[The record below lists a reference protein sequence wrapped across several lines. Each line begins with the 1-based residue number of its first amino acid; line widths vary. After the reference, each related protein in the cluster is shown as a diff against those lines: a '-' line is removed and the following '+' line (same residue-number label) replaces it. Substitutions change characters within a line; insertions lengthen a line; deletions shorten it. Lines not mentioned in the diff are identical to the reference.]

1 MDLVPPSGIF
11 GLGHS
16 CAWVC
21 SAPMYAPFFGLS
33 KEPFSIAPDPRF
45 LFMSDSHREALAHLL
60 YGVSGGGGF
69 VLLTGEIGAG
79 KTTVCRAFLDQVP
92 PNCQVAY
99 IFNPRLT
106 VLELLQT
113 VGDEFS
119 IPRPVPS
126 TSGPASVKDYVDALN
141 KFLLA
146 SYASGLHV
154 VLIIDEAQSLAA
166 DVLEQ
171 LRLLTNLETSER
183 KLLQIVLIGQPELRD
198 MLARPD
204 LEQLAQRV
212 IARYHLPALSA
223 AETAQ
228 YIQHRLAVAGP
239 SARGPFDG
247 RAVARIHALTGGVPR
262 RINLLCDRAM
272 LGAYAHGQHQVG
284 RDTVEQAAR
293 EVFGPPRPARAVA
306 SAGQPP
312 RAATYAA
319 AHTPTRLLGALAGAA
334 VVLGLAMLVV
344 WVWRDA
350 PRLNKPVVAE
360 GGTVSTAK
368 DGTAAPAVRSANTAP
383 KPAVGATAPASAPA
397 LVFSGV
403 APGLGV
409 GVGVGVG
416 TGAGAG
422 AGAGATPLSAP
433 ADAANVVLADASA
446 ALAIAWREEDA
457 AWRELALAWQVV
469 LPPGEACA
477 QAATA
482 GLACYRSSAGLTAV
496 RQLGR
501 PGLLVLRDA
510 AGAAAYVQLLAVGSN
525 EATLAAN
532 GRTLRLSLTA
542 LARLWRGEF
551 ATLWR
556 TPPGWREGAEA
567 AAVPATRAWLQGKL
581 PALAGEDAN
590 APLRE
595 RVRAFQVASGL
606 QPDARVGPLTL
617 MLLGGADEPRLK

>member
-1 MDLVPPSGIF
+1 
-11 GLGHS
+11 
-16 CAWVC
+16 
-21 SAPMYAPFFGLS
+21 MYAQFFGLS

-92 PNCQVAY
+92 PNCKVAY

-119 IPRPVPS
+119 IPRPVPTGTGS
-126 TSGPASVKDYVDALN
+126 ASVKDYVDALN
-141 KFLLA
+141 KFLLM
-146 SYASGLHV
+146 SYAKGSHV

-262 RINLLCDRAM
+262 RINLLCDRAL

-293 EVFGPPRPARAVA
+293 EVFGPPRPAKAVA
-306 SAGQPP
+306 ATGQPFGAVP
-312 RAATYAA
+312 NSAADM
-319 AHTPTRLLGALAGAA
+319 PSRMLGALAGAA
-334 VVLGLAMLVV
+334 VVLGLAILVY

-350 PRLNKPVVAE
+350 PRPGQPAVAE
-360 GGTVSTAK
+360 ATG
-368 DGTAAPAVRSANTAP
+368 AAPGASAP
-383 KPAVGATAPASAPA
+383 APA

-403 APGLGV
+403 APG
-409 GVGVGVG
+409 
-416 TGAGAG
+416 AA
-422 AGAGATPLSAP
+422 LSAP
-433 ADAANVVLADASA
+433 GNVGNVGNNIPLADAAT
-446 ALAIAWREEDA
+446 ALAIAWRDEDA
-457 AWRELALAWQVV
+457 AWRDLARAWQVV
-469 LPPGEACA
+469 LPPGEPCA
-477 QAATA
+477 QVAIV

-510 AGAAAYVQLLAVGSN
+510 AGAAAYVQLLAVSSS
-525 EATLAAN
+525 EATVAAN

-567 AAVPATRAWLQGKL
+567 TALPATRAWLQDRL
-581 PALAGEDAN
+581 PALSAEDAN

-617 MLLGGADEPRLK
+617 MLLSGADEPRLK